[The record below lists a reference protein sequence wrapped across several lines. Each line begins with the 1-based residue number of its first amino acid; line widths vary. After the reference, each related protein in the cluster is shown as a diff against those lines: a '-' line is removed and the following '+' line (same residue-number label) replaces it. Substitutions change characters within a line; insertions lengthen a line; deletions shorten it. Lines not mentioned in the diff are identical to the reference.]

1 VVRNPANRA
10 PQGARLKPISLDLLD
25 RMIAMSAVR
34 ALIAYALYTVDARTV
49 AVQRTEKLVLTV
61 PFVLYGLY
69 RLLWVFYRGGGGPT
83 LQPNC
88 CTTPSFRARRSGCSA
103 APGGSSHKRRR
114 TRIGVRAP
122 F

>member
-1 VVRNPANRA
+1 
-10 PQGARLKPISLDLLD
+10 
-25 RMIAMSAVR
+25 MSAVR

-88 CTTPSFRARRSGCSA
+88 CTTPSFCARRSGGSA
-103 APGGSSHKRRR
+103 ASGAHRISADARGSAFVRRFR
-114 TRIGVRAP
+114 HNSPLSNRAL
-122 F
+122 